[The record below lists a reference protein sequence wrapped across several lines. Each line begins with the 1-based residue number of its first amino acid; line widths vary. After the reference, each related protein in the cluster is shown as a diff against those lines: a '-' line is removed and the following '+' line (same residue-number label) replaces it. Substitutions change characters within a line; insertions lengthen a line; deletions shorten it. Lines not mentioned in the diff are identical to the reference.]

1 LWHQITEELA
11 VLAEYQS
18 QEELPNWM
26 GQLPAILQ
34 DIIPETFKNSNLQNS
49 GSGKSEASMDG
60 PISEVDTEQDRSIAR
75 NQDGESSEGT
85 EDRSLLLSSAEVL
98 QPKAAGPQKLDAN
111 DGRMQTKGNLM
122 QHISIHCRGEL
133 GCVEMHEKLLLVL
146 CQYAVHKECGHVL
159 GADLQLKTDS
169 EAKKVAELIERY
181 EAQESLQREWEQNYY
196 AQQKLDRLKVPPMYL
211 LLVYIL
217 ISVGSLSFS
226 FLMSHVFIKL

>member
-1 LWHQITEELA
+1 MRNLWHQITEELA

-60 PISEVDTEQDRSIAR
+60 PISEVDTDQDRSIAR

-98 QPKAAGPQKLDAN
+98 HLKDAGPQKLDA
-111 DGRMQTKGNLM
+111 DDTRIQTKGNLM
-122 QHISIHCRGEL
+122 QHIS
-133 GCVEMHEKLLLVL
+133 
-146 CQYAVHKECGHVL
+146 Y
-159 GADLQLKTDS
+159 
-169 EAKKVAELIERY
+169 
-181 EAQESLQREWEQNYY
+181 SLQWRV
-196 AQQKLDRLKVPPMYL
+196 KLC
-211 LLVYIL
+211 
-217 ISVGSLSFS
+217 
-226 FLMSHVFIKL
+226 

>member
-1 LWHQITEELA
+1 
-11 VLAEYQS
+11 
-18 QEELPNWM
+18 M

-98 QPKAAGPQKLDAN
+98 HLKDAGPQKLDA
-111 DGRMQTKGNLM
+111 DDSRMQTKGNLM
-122 QHISIHCRGEL
+122 QHISYSLQWR
-133 GCVEMHEKLLLVL
+133 VKLCWNAWKVATSALSI
-146 CQYAVHKECGHVL
+146 YKECSHVL
-159 GADLQLKTDS
+159 GADLQPKTDS

-181 EAQESLQREWEQNYY
+181 EAQESLQREWEQNYF

-211 LLVYIL
+211 LLV
-217 ISVGSLSFS
+217 
-226 FLMSHVFIKL
+226 